1 MGKGLRASENMEL
14 LEPSS
19 LCNRSGVMNVCE
31 LATVLWKI
39 SSSLKTLI
47 FLLSVCFTQKYICL
61 HSGRLLISTGRRKA
75 LFWRNLAVQSNTKN
89 SCTATNI
96 CIIKSATLQ

>member
-1 MGKGLRASENMEL
+1 MGKGLRESENVEL
-14 LEPSS
+14 FEPSS

-39 SSSLKTLI
+39 SSSLRALI
-47 FLLSVCFTQKYICL
+47 FLLSVCVLLRNTYICL

-75 LFWRNLAVQSNTKN
+75 LFWRNLAVQSNTEN

-96 CIIKSATLQ
+96 